1 MPQRKINLALGR
13 RLNLALVLGLV
24 LVLVLVLG
32 LGLGLNE
39 DPVLRLKAAE
49 VQKRA

>member
-13 RLNLALVLGLV
+13 GLNLALVLV
-24 LVLVLVLG
+24 LVQV
-32 LGLGLNE
+32 LGLNE

>member
-13 RLNLALVLGLV
+13 GLNLALVLGLV
-24 LVLVLVLG
+24 LVLVLVQV
-32 LGLGLNE
+32 LGLNE

-49 VQKRA
+49 V